1 MTADKAGH
9 GVIDNKLVMDINM
22 LRCNYVLRCNSAT
35 VSARRPGGVNGP
47 KSVAICRQ
55 FYVRACECVKSLKK
69 LLAGTRPGLLLIPR
83 ILNQSEL
90 PSLHNARRFSE

>member
-9 GVIDNKLVMDINM
+9 GVIDNKLVMDIYM
-22 LRCNYVLRCNSAT
+22 LRCNSAT
-35 VSARRPGGVNGP
+35 VIARRIPGVNGP
-47 KSVAICRQ
+47 ETVAICRQ
-55 FYVRACECVKSLKK
+55 FYVREPECVNSQENLPT
-69 LLAGTRPGLLLIPR
+69 GTRPRLSLIPR